1 MKSIAYLTLAMVLAL
16 GIGGAAAQGTAAK
29 TESFVGV
36 VKAVSGTSVTVE
48 RGSIVGTF
56 TVDANTHIAAR
67 GATAKTKEAKEA
79 GKPGLTVPDAV
90 HVGDQV
96 VVKFREM
103 KGAMMAS
110 EISVRTASVQPA
122 KK

>member
-1 MKSIAYLTLAMVLAL
+1 MKSIAYLTLATVLAL
-16 GIGGAAAQGTAAK
+16 GIGSAAAQGTK

-36 VKAVSGTSVTVE
+36 VKAVSGSSVTVE

-56 TVDANTHIAAR
+56 TVDSSTHIAAR

-96 VVKFREM
+96 VVKYREVTG
-103 KGAMMAS
+103 KMMAS
-110 EISVRTASVQPA
+110 DIQVRVKSAAA

>member
-1 MKSIAYLTLAMVLAL
+1 MKSIAYLSLATVLAL
-16 GIGGAAAQGTAAK
+16 GIGSAAAQGTK

-36 VKAVSGTSVTVE
+36 VKAVSGSSVTVE

-56 TVDANTHIAAR
+56 TVDSSTHIAAR

-96 VVKFREM
+96 VVKFHET
-103 KGAMMAS
+103 KGTMMAS